1 MGRKIS
7 TGIAPQ
13 TLGAL
18 SLDGNVIKSIET
30 NADILF
36 EPNGGGVVSSLADIQ
51 LENATSLQLGDA
63 DSSAYVSVKAPSTVA
78 TGFTVTLPDAQNTK
92 LGYALTADT
101 SGNLSFAAAGPDLAD
116 DTTTNATRY
125 LVFTDLTADL
135 LTQSNVCTTKMTFN
149 PSTGQLFLAG
159 ATAATDTTTGT
170 LRVTGGIGVS
180 GTGWFGSVN
189 ATGDIT
195 AFQTS
200 DVRFK
205 TNIKPIENALDKVSA
220 IGGYSYD
227 WTDAFLEMRGGENNY
242 IRRHDVGL
250 LADEVENVLPEV
262 VTLRNDGYKGINYEK
277 TISLLVEAIKE
288 LKNEIDI
295 LKAER

>member
-18 SLDGNVIKSIET
+18 SLDGNVIKSIEN

-36 EPNGGGVVSSLADIQ
+36 EPNGSGIVSSLSDVQ
-51 LENATSLQLGDA
+51 LENASGLQFGDA
-63 DSSAYVSVKAPSTVA
+63 DSSAYITLKSPT
-78 TGFTVTLPDAQNTK
+78 TVTAAFTLTLPTAQNTK
-92 LGYALTADT
+92 SGYALTSNT
-101 SGNLSFAAAGPDLAD
+101 SGVLSFSAAGPDLSD
-116 DTTTNATRY
+116 DTTTNAARY
-125 LVFTDLTADL
+125 LVFTSLTSDL
-135 LTQSNVCTTKMTFN
+135 LTTSNVCSTKMSFN

-180 GTGWFGSVN
+180 GTGWFGAVN

-227 WTDAFLEMRGGENNY
+227 WTDAFLEMRGGESNY

-250 LADEVENVLPEV
+250 LADEVEHVLPEV
-262 VTLRNDGYKGINYEK
+262 VTLRDDGYKGINYEK

-288 LKNEIDI
+288 LKNEINN
-295 LKAER
+295 LKSER

>member
-30 NADILF
+30 NADILL
-36 EPNGGGVVSSLADIQ
+36 EPNGSGVVSSSTDLQ
-51 LENATSLQLGDA
+51 LESASGLQFGDA
-63 DSSAYVSVKAPSTVA
+63 DSSAYVTVKSAATVA
-78 TGFTVTLPDAQNTK
+78 TGFTMTLPTAQNSK
-92 LGYALTADT
+92 AGYALTADA
-101 SGNLSFAAAGPDLAD
+101 SGNMSFSAAGPDLSD
-116 DTTTNATRY
+116 DTTTNADRY
-125 LVFTDLTADL
+125 LVFTNLTSDL
-135 LTQSNVCTTKMTFN
+135 LTASSVCSTKMTFN

-159 ATAATDTTTGT
+159 ATASTSTTTGT

-180 GTGWFGSVN
+180 GTGWFGTVN

-200 DVRFK
+200 DIRFK
-205 TNIKPIENALDKVSA
+205 TNVKPIENALEKISA

-250 LADEVENVLPEV
+250 LADEVEHVLPEV
-262 VTLRNDGYKGINYEK
+262 VTLRDDGYKGINYEK

-288 LKNEIDI
+288 LKSEIDN
-295 LKAER
+295 LKSER